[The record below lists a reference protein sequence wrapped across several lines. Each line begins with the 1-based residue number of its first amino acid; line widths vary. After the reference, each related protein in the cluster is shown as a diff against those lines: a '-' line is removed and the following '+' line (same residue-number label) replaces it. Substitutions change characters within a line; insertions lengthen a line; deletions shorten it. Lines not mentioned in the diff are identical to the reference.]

1 MEHKW
6 SEYWNMKIDL
16 SCQIRPSDDVLL
28 QEVGGEAVLLDL
40 ASECYFG
47 LEAVGTRIWELL
59 QQNSSLQQTYDCLRA
74 EYDVEPDRLRTD
86 LLALVEQ
93 MLEAGLVR
101 VA

>member
-1 MEHKW
+1 MSFCRKW
-6 SEYWNMKIDL
+6 AGKPCSWTW
-16 SCQIRPSDDVLL
+16 P
-28 QEVGGEAVLLDL
+28 
-40 ASECYFG
+40 SECYFG
-47 LEAVGTRIWELL
+47 LESVETRIWELL
-59 QQNSSLQQTYDCLRA
+59 QQNSNLQQTYDCLRA